1 MDGVLSHWDLVAS
14 LAWLVFGVYLWR
26 ALAAARQPL
35 PTTVTDGEEG
45 FVEGSSLW
53 RDAWRR
59 LLKHRM
65 AMAGGFFTY
74 GMVLICLFGP
84 WALRQMGIT
93 YDGQDLEF
101 GAQAPSLAPF
111 HLFGTDLH
119 GRDMLARTLYGGR
132 VSIAVG
138 FVAALVSVVI
148 GVAWGAIAGYIGGRV
163 DRLMMR
169 FVDVLYT
176 LPYMILVILLMT
188 IFDKSII
195 LLFAAIGA
203 VSWLTLAI
211 ITRGL
216 VISLKNREFVEA
228 AKAIG
233 VSTPKIIF
241 RHLVPNAL
249 GPVIV
254 YSTLI
259 VPRIMLAEAFLSF
272 LGLGVQPPQSS
283 WGLLANAGAE
293 AMSFYP
299 WLLFWPGFFLALT
312 LFSLNFLGDGLRDAL
327 DPQMRST

>member
-1 MDGVLSHWDLVAS
+1 MEFVLQHWALPAS
-14 LAWLVFGVYLWR
+14 IAWAVVGVYLWK
-26 ALAAARQPL
+26 ALTAARKPL
-35 PTTVTDGEEG
+35 QRPAEGEGELI
-45 FVEGSSLW
+45 EGSSLW

-65 AMAGGFFTY
+65 ALAGGFFTY

-84 WALRQMGIT
+84 WALAQAGIT
-93 YDGQDLEF
+93 YDGQDLEY
-101 GAQAPSLAPF
+101 GAQAPSLTPF
-111 HLFGTDLH
+111 RLFGTDLH

-138 FVAALVSVVI
+138 FVAALVSVII
-148 GVAWGAIAGYIGGRV
+148 GVAWGAIAGYMGGRT

-241 RHLVPNAL
+241 RHVVPNAL

>member
-1 MDGVLSHWDLVAS
+1 M
-14 LAWLVFGVYLWR
+14 
-26 ALAAARQPL
+26 
-35 PTTVTDGEEG
+35 
-45 FVEGSSLW
+45 
-53 RDAWRR
+53 
-59 LLKHRM
+59 
-65 AMAGGFFTY
+65 
-74 GMVLICLFGP
+74 
-84 WALRQMGIT
+84 
-93 YDGQDLEF
+93 
-101 GAQAPSLAPF
+101 
-111 HLFGTDLH
+111 
-119 GRDMLARTLYGGR
+119 
-132 VSIAVG
+132 
-138 FVAALVSVVI
+138 
-148 GVAWGAIAGYIGGRV
+148 GGRV
-163 DRLMMR
+163 DSFMMR

-203 VSWLTLAI
+203 ISWLTLAI

-216 VISLKNREFVEA
+216 IISLKNREFIEA

-283 WGLLANAGAE
+283 WGLLASAGAE

>member
-1 MDGVLSHWDLVAS
+1 MAALADHWAL
-14 LAWLVFGVYLWR
+14 LATIAWIGFGVVLWR
-26 ALAAARQPL
+26 SLSAARRPVVA
-35 PTTVTDGEEG
+35 PSEEDGL
-45 FVEGSSLW
+45 VEGSSLW

-65 AMAGGFFTY
+65 GYLGGLFTY

-84 WALRQMGIT
+84 WILRQFGIT
-93 YDGQDLEF
+93 YDAQDLAF
-101 GAQAPSLAPF
+101 GAQPGSLTPF
-111 HLFGTDLH
+111 HPFGTDLH
-119 GRDMLARTLYGGR
+119 GRDLLSRTLYGGR
-132 VSIAVG
+132 VSMAVG
-138 FVAALVSVVI
+138 LVAALVSVVI
-148 GVAWGAIAGYIGGRV
+148 GVSWGAVAGFVGGRV

-176 LPYMILVILLMT
+176 LPYMILVILLMV
-188 IFDKSII
+188 IFEKSII

-228 AKAIG
+228 ARAIG
-233 VSTPKIIF
+233 VPSRQIIF

-272 LGLGVQPPQSS
+272 LGLGVQPPRSS

-299 WLLFWPGFFLALT
+299 WLLFWPGLFLALT
-312 LFSLNFLGDGLRDAL
+312 LFAMNFLGDGLRDAL
-327 DPQMRST
+327 DPQMRSD